1 MIAAVA
7 AFSEVPSRSQRP
19 LVYIVFPP
27 LIWAALRFGQR
38 GATLAIG
45 VAAGVTIVNATHFQ
59 GVFVSQSLSHSV
71 HEIQLFIIV
80 SAVTTLFL
88 GAAVSERQ
96 RYARDLAKSRVRIV
110 ETARRERKRL
120 ERDLHDGAQQRL
132 TWLAVRLH
140 DAAEDSGNGGRP
152 GADVLRDAEDELD
165 KAIDELRNL
174 ARGLHPTVL
183 TDLGLAAAA
192 RSAALRT
199 TIPVVSV
206 DIPDVRMDERVEVAA
221 YFVFSEAVTNAQ
233 RHSGAESITI
243 RGQVSR
249 DAVRVEIADDGR
261 GGVDEDGSGI
271 QGMRDRVESFGGTL
285 TVESPVGVGT
295 RIVATIPFA
304 TR

>member
-1 MIAAVA
+1 
-7 AFSEVPSRSQRP
+7 VPSRSQRP

-38 GATLAIG
+38 GATVAIW
-45 VAAGVTIVNATHFQ
+45 VAAGVTIVNATHYN
-59 GVFVSQSLSHSV
+59 GVFVSKSLSDSV

-80 SAVTTLFL
+80 SALTTLFL
-88 GAAVSERQ
+88 AAAVSERQ

-140 DAAEDSGNGGRP
+140 DAVEHSGNGARP
-152 GADVLRDAEDELD
+152 DAEVLRDAEGELD
-165 KAIDELRNL
+165 KAIEELRNL

-183 TDLGLAAAA
+183 TDLGLAAAV

-199 TIPVVSV
+199 SIPVVSV
-206 DIPDVRMDERVEVAA
+206 DVPDVRMDERVEVAA
-221 YFVFSEAVTNAQ
+221 YFVVSEALTNAQ
-233 RHSGAESITI
+233 RHSGAGSI
-243 RGQVSR
+243 RVVGAVSP
-249 DAVRVEIADDGR
+249 DAMRIEIADDGR
-261 GGVDEDGSGI
+261 GGADEDGSGI

-285 TVESPVGVGT
+285 TVESRVGAGT
-295 RIVATIPFA
+295 RIVATMPFA
-304 TR
+304 ARYGRDR